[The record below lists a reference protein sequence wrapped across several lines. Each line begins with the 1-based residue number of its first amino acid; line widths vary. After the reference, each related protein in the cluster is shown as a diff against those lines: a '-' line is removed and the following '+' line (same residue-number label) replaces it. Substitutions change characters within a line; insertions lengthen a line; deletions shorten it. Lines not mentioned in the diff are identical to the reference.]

1 MRLTIN
7 APITITIFFYPLLI
21 CRFGFTA
28 AGVFLFL
35 LFAVD
40 VIDLFV
46 VLQRIHKLC
55 ADAGVV
61 LTNAG
66 ATYPYGID
74 PEDKNIRIAP
84 SLPPVEE
91 LRAAMEV
98 FCICTKRAAV
108 EKLLEK

>member
-1 MRLTIN
+1 MI
-7 APITITIFFYPLLI
+7 
-21 CRFGFTA
+21 
-28 AGVFLFL
+28 
-35 LFAVD
+35 
-40 VIDLFV
+40 
-46 VLQRIHKLC
+46 
-55 ADAGVV
+55 

-98 FCICTKRAAV
+98 FCICTKLAAV